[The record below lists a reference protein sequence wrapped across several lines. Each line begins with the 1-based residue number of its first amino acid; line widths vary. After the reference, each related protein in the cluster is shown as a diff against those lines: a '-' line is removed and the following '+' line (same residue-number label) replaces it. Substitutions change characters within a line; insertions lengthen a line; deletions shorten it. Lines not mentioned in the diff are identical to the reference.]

1 MHFLREKLRFVMF
14 QLAAVAAIARHGGL
28 AMGWGAKFSRGFEA
42 DDAGFENSRIP
53 IRHNA

>member
-1 MHFLREKLRFVMF
+1 MF

-28 AMGWGAKFSRGFEA
+28 AMGWDAKFSRGFEA

-53 IRHNA
+53 IRHSA